1 MIGCKVFNRIH
12 ELAQPGFD
20 PMSAREPPKGRLA
33 AAVLRY
39 ATALYSPRPFDFTG
53 GARSVDSLGVFVRHH
68 MTRESVSLE
77 PGVRASAALRQLRA
91 ARIRHAPVIEGGA
104 LVGIVTDR
112 DLLRALPATV
122 GQADRTDAWDPLVA
136 KVMTR
141 KVITIGPNEHV
152 EDAARV
158 FLEHRIHG
166 LPVVDDSG
174 LLGMLTDTDLFR
186 VFARLLSQP
195 AEHRLTLLVR
205 PECKSAPKTDLVRSA
220 VACGLEVASLA
231 TEDLADGGAVSAI
244 ALNGSGQA
252 IERYLERLAAAG
264 VTPLDMRRGARKSA

>member
-1 MIGCKVFNRIH
+1 
-12 ELAQPGFD
+12 
-20 PMSAREPPKGRLA
+20 MSAREPPKGRLA